1 MELSV
6 IMMKYSQRKINNI
19 NRRMNSW
26 ERFDKSAE
34 QQLRVKIE
42 AKLKEMLTFKLHSKL
57 YKLRHN
63 QAINQ

>member
-1 MELSV
+1 
-6 IMMKYSQRKINNI
+6 
-19 NRRMNSW
+19 MNSW